1 MGRQVKKPFVLLL
14 MLIVSGL
21 YVFAASITYVYGNN
35 ISSVDTE
42 ESFKRGQVFTDSNS
56 NVLVLRRFYQK
67 SEGPVAVFDKLI
79 SRASYVRDDV
89 LKPRGSI
96 RSIGVAGAL
105 DHALVSW
112 SMTTGLYPLEPL
124 AMAGFSYAKDIQT
137 GVLVLGGARVNIPLA
152 RLWDVRNAF
161 IVNGKL
167 SGWGAAG
174 IEIGSSVTFACSFGF
189 SYRQNIGSFCWEVGA
204 SWLSVLGRDRTLSPF
219 IGIGVDF

>member
-1 MGRQVKKPFVLLL
+1 MKKTVVLLL
-14 MLIVSGL
+14 MLLVSCL
-21 YVFAASITYVYGNN
+21 LVFAASITYVYGNN

-42 ESFKRGQVFTDSNS
+42 ETFKRGQVFTDSNS
-56 NVLVLRRFYQK
+56 NVLVLRKFYQK
-67 SEGPVAVFDKLI
+67 PEGPVAVFDKLI
-79 SRASYVRDDV
+79 SCNSYARDDV

-124 AMAGFSYAKDIQT
+124 AMAGFSYAKDTQT
-137 GVLVLGGARVNIPLA
+137 GVLVLGGARVISPLA

-189 SYRQNIGSFCWEVGA
+189 SYRQNVGSFCWEAGA
-204 SWLSVLGRDRTLSPF
+204 SWLSVLGRTQTLSPY